1 MWTVTEFPERA
12 KRAQLAEHPG
22 ETMII
27 SAHPQGPAAGVPAAG
42 SRTCHHF
49 PPCPAATA
57 PDRHA
62 ARTVAAHPE
71 QGWSLLCNG
80 VVLFDDNGELLP
92 GGGAAT
98 HLPRRIP
105 RGRSAGCRPAP
116 GSRSPRRRRPAPP
129 IAGNSRVDQ
138 RPTAPPG
145 EPGPRPEPRHQTRL
159 RSSEPPTPATAAD
172 WHSTSRPGRHICPI
186 TFDSPRSPAARIRTE
201 IMIGCSYR
209 RYTPLTTPNDRC
221 CRYV

>member
-1 MWTVTEFPERA
+1 MWTVTNSPERA
-12 KRAQLAEHPG
+12 AKATPTKTIQG
-22 ETMII
+22 KTMIV
-27 SAHPQGPAAGVPAAG
+27 SVRPQGPAAGVPASG
-42 SRTCHHF
+42 SRACHHF

-105 RGRSAGCRPAP
+105 RGRAAGSGRHQA
-116 GSRSPRRRRPAPP
+116 RRPE
-129 IAGNSRVDQ
+129 I
-138 RPTAPPG
+138 
-145 EPGPRPEPRHQTRL
+145 
-159 RSSEPPTPATAAD
+159 SSTMPD
-172 WHSTSRPGRHICPI
+172 
-186 TFDSPRSPAARIRTE
+186 
-201 IMIGCSYR
+201 
-209 RYTPLTTPNDRC
+209 
-221 CRYV
+221 